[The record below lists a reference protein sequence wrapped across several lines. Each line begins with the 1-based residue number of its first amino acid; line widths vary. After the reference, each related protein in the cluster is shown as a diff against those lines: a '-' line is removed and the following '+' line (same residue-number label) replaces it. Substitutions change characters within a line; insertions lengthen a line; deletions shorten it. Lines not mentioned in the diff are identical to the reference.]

1 MEQLFTLV
9 KADYTI
15 IIAVLYFIGIGLR
28 RLKAF
33 PNNYI
38 PLCITL
44 VGIGLAALSSLS
56 RLPDYNNL
64 AALLFDSIAQGI
76 LCAGM
81 SVYVNEF
88 IKHTVKKSGE
98 KG

>member
-1 MEQLFTLV
+1 MEELFSFV

-15 IIAVLYFIGIGLR
+15 IIAVLYFIGVILR
-28 RLKAF
+28 KLKSF
-33 PNNYI
+33 PNSYI

-44 VGIGLAALSSLS
+44 IGIVLAGLSSASRFPDYVNWAAL
-56 RLPDYNNL
+56 
-64 AALLFDSIAQGI
+64 AFDSIVQGV

-88 IKHTVKKSGE
+88 IKHTIKKSE
-98 KG
+98 

>member
-1 MEQLFTLV
+1 MEELFALV
-9 KADYTI
+9 KTDYTI

-28 RLKAF
+28 KIKAF

-44 VGIGLAALSSLS
+44 AGIALAAMDSIS
-56 RLPDYNNL
+56 RLPDYANL
-64 AALLFDSIAQGI
+64 AALVFDSIAQGI

-88 IKHTVKKSGE
+88 VKHTLKKSE
-98 KG
+98 

>member
-1 MEQLFTLV
+1 MEELFALV
-9 KADYTI
+9 KTDYTI

-28 RLKAF
+28 KLKGF

-44 VGIGLAALSSLS
+44 TGIGLAALSSIARLS
-56 RLPDYNNL
+56 YYANL
-64 AALLFDSIAQGI
+64 AALVFVSIAQGI

-88 IKHTVKKSGE
+88 IKHTLKKSE
-98 KG
+98 

>member
-1 MEQLFTLV
+1 MEELFSFV

-15 IIAVLYFIGIGLR
+15 IIAVLYFIGVILR
-28 RLKAF
+28 KLKAF
-33 PNNYI
+33 PNCYI

-44 VGIGLAALSSLS
+44 VGIILAGLSSAS
-56 RLPDYNNL
+56 RLPDYVNL
-64 AALLFDSIAQGI
+64 AALAFDSIAQGV

-88 IKHTVKKSGE
+88 IKHTIKKSE
-98 KG
+98 

>member
-1 MEQLFTLV
+1 MDELFSFV

-15 IIAVLYFIGIGLR
+15 IIAVLYFIGIALR
-28 RLKAF
+28 KLKVF

-38 PLCITL
+38 PLSITL

-56 RLPDYNNL
+56 RLPDYSNL
-64 AALLFDSIAQGI
+64 ASLAFDSIAQGI

-88 IKHTVKKSGE
+88 IKHTRKKSQ
-98 KG
+98 

>member
-1 MEQLFTLV
+1 MDELFSFV

-28 RLKAF
+28 KLKVF

-38 PLCITL
+38 PLSITL
-44 VGIGLAALSSLS
+44 IGIGLAALSSLS
-56 RLPDYNNL
+56 RLSDYSNL
-64 AALLFDSIAQGI
+64 ASLAFDSIAQGI

-88 IKHTVKKSGE
+88 IKHTRKKSQ
-98 KG
+98 

>member
-1 MEQLFTLV
+1 MEELFSLV

-15 IIAVLYFIGIGLR
+15 IVAVLYFIGVGLR
-28 RLKAF
+28 RLTVF

-38 PLCITL
+38 PLTITIT
-44 VGIGLAALSSLS
+44 GIALAALSSLS
-56 RLPDYNNL
+56 RLGSYANP
-64 AALLFDSIAQGI
+64 AALAFDSIVQGV

-88 IKHTVKKSGE
+88 IKHTLKK
-98 KG
+98 